1 MIDAI
6 SLGMI
11 LFESSIPSELT
22 YGIVAAAYT
31 TYLAGKKEMKSALLT
46 LAVIFFLSLQSGSS
60 FENIIFVMT
69 YFFVFYP
76 IYIYMEYRKGNMP
89 LIAVIQTGVW
99 FLLMKRPFEIKE
111 VGIIYGLYLALDIA
125 YVILKRRYSGVKR

>member
-1 MIDAI
+1 MINVV

-31 TYLAGKKEMKSALLT
+31 TYLAGKKEMKSVLLT
-46 LAVIFFLSLQSGSS
+46 LAVVFFLSLQSASS

-76 IYIYMEYRKGNMP
+76 VFLYLEYRKGNMP
-89 LIAVIQTGVW
+89 LIAAVQTGIW
-99 FLLMKRPFEIKE
+99 FLLMKRPLEVKE
-111 VGIIYGLYLALDIA
+111 AGIIYGLYLVLDIA
-125 YVILKRRYSGVKR
+125 YVILKRRYPGVKR